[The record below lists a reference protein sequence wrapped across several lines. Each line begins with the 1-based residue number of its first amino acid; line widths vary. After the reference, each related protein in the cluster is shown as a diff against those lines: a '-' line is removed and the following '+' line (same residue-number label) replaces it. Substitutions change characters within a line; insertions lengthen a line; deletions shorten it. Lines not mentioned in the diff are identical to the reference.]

1 MIPYMQP
8 EHLTKLGKMFG
19 IQSFLDKVQF
29 RVDAGKLVKDRF
41 ALEQQDK
48 PESEKRKDFFH
59 FLYHAKNPET
69 GESFKPQD
77 LGGEA
82 ALLIGAGADT
92 SSTASSAFFFY
103 ILRNANALKK
113 LQQEVRTAFN
123 DVSEIT
129 YSAKLTGLTY
139 LKACIDEAM
148 RLAPPVPGLL
158 DRLVL
163 PGGAMVDGHEIP
175 AGTVVGVA
183 AYAAHHNETY
193 FPKPFE
199 YIPERWIASGESSH
213 TAGFTISPQAVE
225 AAKSAFHPF
234 SSGPRGCVG
243 KNMAYMELFTAI
255 ASAIFLFDMELKTG
269 DRSGEG
275 GSGHWAGVKGRQR
288 TSEYQLVDWLISD
301 REGPIVNFR
310 RREGVSLAAVAA

>member
-8 EHLTKLGKMFG
+8 EHLIKLGRWFG

-29 RVDAGKLVKDRF
+29 RVDAGALVKERF

-59 FLYHAKNPET
+59 FLYHAKNPEN

-92 SSTASSAFFFY
+92 SSTALSALFFY
-103 ILRNANALKK
+103 ILRNENALKN
-113 LQQEVRTAFN
+113 LQEEVRTAFS
-123 DVSEIT
+123 DVSQIT

-163 PGGAMVDGHEIP
+163 PGGATIDGHELP

-199 YIPERWIASGESSH
+199 YIPERWIASEKPSQS
-213 TAGFTISPQAVE
+213 AGFTVSPQTIE

-243 KNMAYMELFTAI
+243 KNMAYMELYTAV
-255 ASAIFLFDMELKTG
+255 ASAVFLFDMELKK
-269 DRSGEG
+269 DDHSGEG

-288 TSEYQLVDWLISD
+288 RDEYQLVDWLISD
-301 REGPIVNFR
+301 REGPVVNFK
-310 RREGVSLAAVAA
+310 RREGVRLAAVAA